1 MVDRFERF
9 SLAISHI
16 NRFWHKLAGEEM
28 AKYGLKGPHATYLL
42 TLSRYPEGLT
52 AAQLCDLNGKDKA
65 DVSRMLNIMAEKGL
79 VRREG
84 AAYRARVLL
93 TPEGQQAAD
102 YVCRRATVAVELAGQ
117 GISSEDREIFY
128 ASLETIVG
136 NLRRISDA
144 GLPQQESK

>member
-42 TLSRYPEGLT
+42 TLSRHEDGLT
-52 AAQLCDLNGKDKA
+52 AAQLVEISGKDKA

-84 AAYRARVLL
+84 AAYRARVYL
-93 TPEGQQAAD
+93 TEEGQRAAD
-102 YVCRRATVAVELAGQ
+102 YVRRRAAVAVELAGQ
-117 GISSEDREIFY
+117 GISDDDREIFY
-128 ASLETIVG
+128 AALGTIVE
-136 NLRRISDA
+136 NLRVLSRD
-144 GLPQQESK
+144 GLPQQDL

>member
-42 TLSRYPEGLT
+42 TLSRYPDGLT
-52 AAQLCDLNGKDKA
+52 AAQLVELSGKDKA

-84 AAYRARVLL
+84 TAYRARVIL
-93 TPEGQQAAD
+93 TEEGQRAAD
-102 YVCRRATVAVELAGQ
+102 YVRCRAAVAVELAGE
-117 GISSEDREIFY
+117 GISDGDREVFY
-128 ASLETIVG
+128 ATLETIVG
-136 NLRRISDA
+136 NLRALSRD
-144 GLPQQESK
+144 GLPQQEQ